1 MTSEEPDYLERHIE
15 QFGLEGQE
23 AERFRDGGRHWI
35 LIDGEPVVVPLLEW
49 AQWFGKTDQRVI
61 GRDEVQSPGGRIFRV
76 STVFLGMDHSFGM
89 GPKPLLFETMIFDDV
104 RIAKRMDDY
113 REAGPRL
120 LAALRGDEDDEP
132 WVERPSI
139 KWDGWQLR
147 TATVA
152 EAEAAHR
159 LAIEAV
165 RTGKDPLDD

>member
-1 MTSEEPDYLERHIE
+1 MTSDEPDYVKRHIE

-35 LIDGEPVVVPLLEW
+35 LIDGEPVVVPLMEW
-49 AQWFGKTDQRVI
+49 ALWLDKTEQRVI
-61 GRDEVQSPGGRIFRV
+61 GLDEVQSPGGRIFRV

-89 GPKPLLFETMIFDDV
+89 GPSPLLFETMIFDDV
-104 RIAKRMDDY
+104 RLAKRVNQWRQGDPVDY
-113 REAGPRL
+113 DVTIR
-120 LAALRGDEDDEP
+120 
-132 WVERPSI
+132 
-139 KWDGWQLR
+139 WDGWQLR

-159 LAIEAV
+159 LAIKAV